1 VRIVIAKYILKFTAV
16 IVAMATVVGVASA
29 ALTVPIGL
37 LGDVG
42 SGKPDNARLELST
55 LAQRSYVYA
64 SDGTLLA
71 TLHDEEN
78 RQPIALIDVPQHA
91 IDAILAVE
99 DAGFWIHDG
108 VNARGMLRAFTANI
122 DAGGISQGGSTITQ
136 QVVKLDLLTSKKTLD
151 RKSQEI
157 VLALR
162 LEKQMPKRRILER
175 YLNTVYF
182 GNHAYG
188 IQAAAE
194 SYFGKSAKDLTV
206 DEAAMLAGMIRNPN
220 IYNPIKYPERVKD
233 RRDVALERMV
243 DVGAITEDEAT
254 WYGATAIPTEVK
266 QVLPQPDDYF
276 VAEVRTKLLA
286 DKKLGATYEER
297 KRKVFQGGLKVYT
310 TFDPKA
316 QAQAVTARDSRLPL
330 NNGVFAAGTDPETG
344 EPRFGSAA
352 IVSIEPAT
360 GAVRT
365 MVGGPGFQNYQ
376 FNLALGRRNP
386 GSSFKTF
393 VLATLMSQG
402 RSPNDFVDGRG
413 PCKFNNP
420 PATKPYDV
428 QNFDGASG
436 GPDTVRGQTLRS
448 SNCAYVRLGLIAG
461 VPNVIAMADH
471 LGVDSPMEPN
481 ISSSLGTVD
490 VSPMDMA
497 SAYATIANDGVF
509 NTPYMID
516 KVVDRD
522 GTVLTQHTARPTQV
536 LDPEAARL
544 VTSVLQDNIR
554 SGTGKAAAIGGGNP
568 AGGKTGTHQG
578 SYDAWFVGYSMDLAT
593 AVWVGGL
600 GSQFTIV
607 LGGRQITGGSYPAQI
622 WGDYMTAYHQG
633 RPARAFPAAPNRPGT
648 LLAPPAGS
656 DLTPPP
662 PPPPPPVVPPGTPI
676 PIFPPIG
683 QPGQPGQPTI
693 PGFPGNAP
701 VTVVPRPR

>member
-1 VRIVIAKYILKFTAV
+1 VRIVIAKYALKFTAV
-16 IVAMATVVGVASA
+16 ILAMAAVVGVATA
-29 ALTVPIGL
+29 ALAVPVGL

-42 SGKPDNARLELST
+42 SGKPDDTRLELST

-64 SDGTLLA
+64 ADGTLLA

-78 RQPIALIDVPQHA
+78 RQPVDLKDVPQHV

-122 DAGGISQGGSTITQ
+122 DSGGISQGGSTITQ
-136 QVVKLDLLTSKKTLD
+136 QVVKLDVLNDSQQTLD

-162 LEKQMPKRRILER
+162 LERQMPKRRILER

-194 SYFGKSAKDLTV
+194 TYFGKSAKDLAI
-206 DEAAMLAGMIRNPN
+206 DEGAMLAGMIRNPN

-233 RRDVALERMV
+233 RRAVALERMF

-254 WYGATAIPTEVK
+254 WFGAMPIPTEVK
-266 QVLPQPDDYF
+266 QVLPKPDDYF
-276 VAEVRTKLLA
+276 VAEVRAQLLG

-310 TFDPKA
+310 TFSPQA
-316 QAQAVTARDSRLPL
+316 QAQAISARDARLPL
-330 NNGVFAAGTDPETG
+330 TNGVFAAGTDPETG
-344 EPRFGSAA
+344 QPRFGSAA
-352 IVSIEPAT
+352 IVSIEPST

-365 MVGGPGFQNYQ
+365 MVAGPGFQNYQ
-376 FNLALGRRNP
+376 YNLVTQNRRNP

-393 VLATLMSQG
+393 VLAELMAQG
-402 RSPNDFVDGRG
+402 RSPNDFIDGRG
-413 PCKFNNP
+413 PCQFNDGPGKP
-420 PATKPYDV
+420 PWKV

-436 GPDTVRGQTLRS
+436 GPDTIRGQTLRS
-448 SNCAYVRLGLIAG
+448 SNCAYARLGYIAG
-461 VPNVIAMADH
+461 MPNVIQLADH
-471 LGVDSPMEPN
+471 MGIDSPMQPN
-481 ISSSLGTVD
+481 PSSALGTVD
-490 VSPMDMA
+490 VTPMDMA

-509 NTPYMID
+509 NFPYMID

-522 GTVLTQHTARPTQV
+522 GTVLTEHTPRPTPV
-536 LDPEAARL
+536 LDPQAARL
-544 VTSVLQDNIR
+544 VTSILQDNIR
-554 SGTGKAAAIGGGNP
+554 SGTGRSAAIRGGNP
-568 AGGKTGTHQG
+568 AAGKTGTHQG

-593 AVWVGGL
+593 AVWIGGL

-622 WGDYMTAYHQG
+622 WGDYMTAYHEG
-633 RPARAFPAAPNRPGT
+633 RPARAFPGPESRGATLLVPPPGT
-648 LLAPPAGS
+648 

-662 PPPPPPVVPPGTPI
+662 PPPPAPPPPAPTPLPGLPPVV
-676 PIFPPIG
+676 
-683 QPGQPGQPTI
+683 QPGQPGQP
-693 PGFPGNAP
+693 GGPGNEP
-701 VTVVPRPR
+701 GPSPR